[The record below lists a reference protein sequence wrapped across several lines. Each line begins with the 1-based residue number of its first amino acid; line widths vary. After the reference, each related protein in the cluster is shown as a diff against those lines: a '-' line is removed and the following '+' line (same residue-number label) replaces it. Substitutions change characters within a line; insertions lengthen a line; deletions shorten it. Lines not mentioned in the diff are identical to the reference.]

1 MTGRGG
7 PLAAAATGRAPRR
20 RDALRA
26 VTVQRKT
33 LHVGEV
39 TPEGASRARVDLRLA
54 GAFGVV
60 LVGRELPLG
69 EVGSRKAR
77 TLLKLLA
84 VERRGLLSA
93 DRIAD
98 VVWAAADALPA
109 DPGQAVAT
117 LVSRLRAVLGPGVIR
132 GGRDGYRL
140 AGEPEVSVDLDAA
153 ARYCEHAELRLP
165 AVAAAALAAAG
176 HAAELLA
183 AGTALADEPY
193 AAWADPARAELR
205 ALLRR
210 ARLTA
215 AQAALAAGDPDAAV
229 SLR

>member
-1 MTGRGG
+1 M
-7 PLAAAATGRAPRR
+7 
-20 RDALRA
+20 
-26 VTVQRKT
+26 
-33 LHVGEV
+33 GEG
-39 TPEGASRARVDLRLA
+39 TPAGNASKARVELRLA
-54 GAFGVV
+54 GAFGVIV
-60 LVGRELPLG
+60 AGRELPPG

-98 VVWAAADALPA
+98 VVWAAADVPPA

-140 AGEPEVSVDLDAA
+140 AGEPGVSVDLDAA

-165 AVAAAALAAAG
+165 AVAAAALAAAR
-176 HAAELLA
+176 HA
-183 AGTALADEPY
+183 GRWRVSTPTN
-193 AAWADPARAELR
+193 ARDSS
-205 ALLRR
+205 RR
-210 ARLTA
+210 SSSCSMTCPSDMGAP
-215 AQAALAAGDPDAAV
+215 GDV
-229 SLR
+229 RVR